1 MLSSRSDER
10 KEEKLKERLEK
21 ETLYVLSH
29 LEMQNNNI
37 DLIFGR
43 NGNERLNACLAEL
56 QRLETKMHE
65 RLFVWE

>member
-1 MLSSRSDER
+1 MLNTRSDER

-37 DLIFGR
+37 DLIFCR

-56 QRLETKMHE
+56 
-65 RLFVWE
+65 

>member
-1 MLSSRSDER
+1 VLNTRSDER

-37 DLIFGR
+37 DLIFCR

-56 QRLETKMHE
+56 
-65 RLFVWE
+65 